1 MKQSIKLLLVLFLVS
16 SLFTNCKK
24 DSNKG
29 PEEEPEET
37 EKDLLTKVPT
47 ETPSSLYLIQP
58 SGTSVE
64 LTKDGSA
71 FSSPNYISLEQDVDY
86 SFNTKADGTGTA
98 YLIAEPLSA
107 YDYAD
112 DDKVIWDDPLLEVT
126 QGKGHFNVA
135 RSQAYKL
142 SVDFSKAQLTWQYY
156 NIKLFY
162 YTDWEQRTEV
172 LLSYK
177 HPFTFEKTLTLPADN
192 NMKFYSVNPDWY
204 EWGAAD
210 ENSFTGTIGLF
221 EGKDII
227 AVKEA
232 ANYQV
237 SITLDN
243 DLETGTYSF
252 TKQ

>member
-1 MKQSIKLLLVLFLVS
+1 MKKSITLLLVLCLVS
-16 SLFTNCKK
+16 SFFSNCKK
-24 DSNKG
+24 DSNKK
-29 PEEEPEET
+29 EDEKEEPKKE
-37 EKDLLTKVPT
+37 LLTKVPT
-47 ETPSSLYLIQP
+47 VTPPTLYLIQP

-64 LTKDGSA
+64 LIKDGST
-71 FSSPNYISLEQDVDY
+71 FSSANYISLEQDEDY

-98 YLIAEPLSA
+98 YLITEPLSA

-112 DDKVIWDDPLLEVT
+112 DDKVIWDDPLLEIT
-126 QGKGHFNVA
+126 QGEGHFNVA

-142 SVDFSKAQLTWQYY
+142 SIDFSKAQLTWQYY

-172 LLSYK
+172 LLNYK
-177 HPFTFEKTLTLPADN
+177 HPFTFKKTLMLPADN

-204 EWGAAD
+204 EWGSAD
-210 ENSFTGTIGLF
+210 ENSLTGNIKLF

-232 ANYQV
+232 ANYNV

-243 DLETGTYSF
+243 KLESGTYSF